1 MEPLKI
7 HLDSLEMAGK
17 MVDKHIIADSNFPS
31 LINLM
36 RYNVQGGPTV
46 SGLDDHDYPS
56 LNGAS
61 SLTNINQ
68 MKIHS
73 KIPLP
78 SEVMEHFGHMQCH
91 CMMGLFTEISKAWL
105 TIDSDMYLWSYE
117 NESDVAYFD
126 GLNETIISV
135 GLVKPKMGIFQNY
148 VKYLLILT
156 TTVEITILGVMIPD
170 DTKEVQLVPEPI
182 FTVTTDGVG
191 ITTIANTSSG
201 RIFLGGRNGSLF
213 EIYYQAESSWFG
225 KRCKKINHSEGPL
238 SFLVPSFVT
247 MALSEEEAIIQISVD
262 DSRNILYTLGDRGTI
277 TVWDIDNSGASRI
290 TSLSQ
295 ASLVQNTVHVVKTL
309 DSNNFRP
316 LVSISAI
323 TESES
328 VHLNLVVVAA
338 TGTRFYFSCT
348 SVTNPSSRPQTLQL
362 IHVRL
367 PPGYA
372 ANAPVMRPRKVQ
384 MAYYRKGTLI
394 LVCGGDTET
403 AWCLSNDAYPF
414 TNYLAET
421 QSILPLDSPAWAMEE
436 IIGDSAVH
444 IEKQTSAQGEPPL
457 LVRQHMEPPRKF
469 IFLTAQGAIILMQVR
484 PVDILRQ
491 LLLEQR
497 GPDTEAVRAYFQ
509 TQSLEQACA
518 TCLILATLESSQNA
532 QLSEWATR
540 AFFLYGGQR
549 IAGIGPSIDM
559 HGFSGISPIDIRT
572 STPRVQPFDARAQAF
587 RSSAQMGLG
596 TDLALQHFSAKHN
609 GLYLYVGRILRPIWN
624 VRCIKQ
630 EIISN
635 KSVISSTVPAAQI
648 AWILGHLQALRTFL
662 NKNTNITKQQNAI
675 SRSITDGFETTIPS
689 HFQEPIVEER
699 NSLDALKVFI
709 THACEVL
716 GLWKILCE
724 NQLNCIVSSLSKD
737 QIAQFS
743 TATFRDLILIG
754 HEISSLL
761 IVHLIDSYLGD
772 NASVD
777 SVSSKLREV
786 CPNLYRTED
795 AVCSK
800 ANEILLKAKS
810 CTNPEEKEC
819 YLQSAL
825 KLCKEVAPRLNL
837 NAVCQQFVA
846 CQFYMGV
853 LELCICCAER
863 VDPNNAA
870 SHYYKNNEP
879 QEDQEGALAF
889 AKRSEIYKEFAT
901 MLDHLYH
908 QSISNPLTPTIPSK
922 PGPPLQ
928 TASTTTVTPAK
939 ETLHEVIV
947 DALQAPCE
955 TLHSCIYTWM
965 IERGLHGEL
974 VALAAPSLETYLSR
988 INAPELLPRTA
999 ELLWQFY
1006 ERNKDHAAAAKIL
1019 DSLASKVG
1027 SDVSLAK
1034 RVEYLA
1040 RAVVCM
1046 RSDQTGY
1053 APYLGIFLRE
1063 LEDKLEVARMQQQ
1076 ILDIISNQQNVFDSM
1091 TVTDAKLRLNS
1102 SLLDITQLYEE
1113 YAEPLQLWECK
1124 LAIIHCSGHQDDMLI
1139 KGIWTNIIDNEL
1151 ENATEPLN
1159 EDKMT
1164 ILMSKIKLLGQEYT
1178 GSPHCFPVDF
1188 LVKQLEM
1195 KACKYKVSNTSI
1207 ITGFL
1212 ELGIAM
1218 EDLLDIYD
1226 KLIGKNTR
1234 TWLNEGNEFHLIEST
1249 ANLVNYFIT
1258 NSSVTNTFIRRK
1270 IITKCQ
1276 DVISKCLTT
1285 LFSKPNGGDLDRE
1298 IANLRSIQSILNRM

>member
-1 MEPLKI
+1 MRNMTLTEMEPLKI

-46 SGLDDHDYPS
+46 SGLDDHDYPNLS
-56 LNGAS
+56 VS
-61 SLTNINQ
+61 MSLTNINQ

-105 TIDSDMYLWSYE
+105 TIDSDIYLWSYE

-135 GLVKPKMGIFQNY
+135 GLVKPKAGIFQSY

-156 TTVEITILGVMIPD
+156 TTVEIIILGVTIPD

-182 FTVTTDGVG
+182 FTVTTDGIG

-277 TVWDIDNSGASRI
+277 TVWDIDNGGASKI

-348 SVTNPSSRPQTLQL
+348 SVTNPSSRPQGLYL

-436 IIGDSAVH
+436 IIRDSAIH
-444 IEKQTSAQGEPPL
+444 IEKQSSAQGEPPL

-549 IAGIGPSIDM
+549 TAGISSSLDM
-559 HGFSGISPIDIRT
+559 HSGFPDLRT
-572 STPRVQPFDARAQAF
+572 STPRVPPFDSRTQVF
-587 RSSAQMGLG
+587 RPSAQMGLS
-596 TDLALQHFSAKHN
+596 TDIALQHFSAKHS

-624 VRCIKQ
+624 IRCIKQ
-630 EIISN
+630 ETINN
-635 KSVISSTVPAAQI
+635 KCVISSTVPATQI
-648 AWILGHLQALRTFL
+648 AWILGHLQSLRSFL
-662 NKNTNITKQQNAI
+662 NKNTHITKQQSTS
-675 SRSITDGFETTIPS
+675 SRGITDGFETSIQS

-724 NQLNCIVSSLSKD
+724 NQLNNIVSCLSKD
-737 QIAQFS
+737 QITHFS

-754 HEISSLL
+754 REISSLL

-777 SVSSKLREV
+777 SVSAKLREV

-800 ANEILLKAKS
+800 ANEILLKAKNS
-810 CTNPEEKEC
+810 TNPEEREC

-846 CQFYMGV
+846 CQFYTGV

-863 VDPNNAA
+863 IDPNNAA

-879 QEDQEGALAF
+879 IEDQEGSLAF
-889 AKRSEIYKEFAT
+889 TKRSEIYKEFIT

-908 QSISNPLTPTIPSK
+908 QSISDPLTPTIPSK

-928 TASTTTVTPAK
+928 TTSTAAVTPAK
-939 ETLHEVIV
+939 EILHEIIR

-955 TLHSCIYTWM
+955 TLHFSIYTWM

-988 INAPELLPRTA
+988 VNAP

-1006 ERNKDHAAAAKIL
+1006 ERNKNHAAAAKIL
-1019 DSLASKVG
+1019 DSLASKAG
-1027 SDVSLAK
+1027 SEVPLSK

-1076 ILDIISNQQNVFDSM
+1076 ILDIISNQQNLYDSM
-1091 TVTDAKLRLNS
+1091 LVTDAKLRLNS

-1113 YAEPLQLWECK
+1113 YADPLQLWECK

-1151 ENATEPLN
+1151 ENAIESSN
-1159 EDKMT
+1159 EDKIT
-1164 ILMSKIKLLGQEYT
+1164 ILMSKIKILGQEYM
-1178 GSPHCFPVDF
+1178 GSPHCFPIDF
-1188 LVKQLEM
+1188 LIKQLEM
-1195 KACKYKVSNTSI
+1195 KTCKYKVSNIAI

-1212 ELGIAM
+1212 ELGVAM

-1226 KLIGKNTR
+1226 KMIGKNTR
-1234 TWLNEGNEFHLIEST
+1234 AWLNEGNEFHLIEST
-1249 ANLVNYFIT
+1249 ASLVNYFIT
-1258 NSSVTNTFIRRK
+1258 NSNITNSFVRRK

>member
-1 MEPLKI
+1 MRNMTLTEMEPLKM

-46 SGLDDHDYPS
+46 SGLDDHDYPN

-61 SLTNINQ
+61 MTLTNINQ
-68 MKIHS
+68 MKMLN

-105 TIDSDMYLWSYE
+105 TIDSDIYLWSYE

-135 GLVKPKMGIFQNY
+135 GLVKPKAGIFQSY

-156 TTVEITILGVMIPD
+156 TTVEITILGVTIPD
-170 DTKEVQLVPEPI
+170 AGGEMQLVPEPI
-182 FTVTTDGVG
+182 FTVTTDGIG
-191 ITTIANTSSG
+191 ITTIANTNSG

-225 KRCKKINHSEGPL
+225 KRCKKVNHSEGPL

-277 TVWDIDNSGASRI
+277 TVWDIDNGGASKI

-323 TESES
+323 MESES
-328 VHLNLVVVAA
+328 IHLNLVVVAA

-348 SVTNPSSRPQTLQL
+348 SISNPSSRPQGLQL

-384 MAYYRKGTLI
+384 MAYYRKGTLF

-436 IIGDSAVH
+436 IIRDSAIH
-444 IEKQTSAQGEPPL
+444 IEKQSSAQGEPPL

-484 PVDILRQ
+484 PVDILKQ
-491 LLLEQR
+491 VLLEQR
-497 GPDTEAVRAYFQ
+497 GPDTEVVRAYFQ

-549 IAGIGPSIDM
+549 ITGICPPIDM
-559 HGFSGISPIDIRT
+559 HSGFPTIPADLRT
-572 STPRVQPFDARAQAF
+572 STPRVPTFDSRVQSF
-587 RSSAQMGLG
+587 RSPTQMGLT
-596 TDLALQHFSAKHN
+596 TDISLQHFSAKHS

-630 EIISN
+630 ETISN
-635 KSVISSTVPAAQI
+635 KNVVSNFREKLFYVI
-648 AWILGHLQALRTFL
+648 
-662 NKNTNITKQQNAI
+662 
-675 SRSITDGFETTIPS
+675 
-689 HFQEPIVEER
+689 
-699 NSLDALKVFI
+699 
-709 THACEVL
+709 
-716 GLWKILCE
+716 
-724 NQLNCIVSSLSKD
+724 D
-737 QIAQFS
+737 QITQFS

-777 SVSSKLREV
+777 SVSAKLREI

-800 ANEILLKAKS
+800 ANEILLKAKG
-810 CTNPEEKEC
+810 CTNPEDKEC

-825 KLCKEVAPRLNL
+825 MLCKEVAPRLNL

-846 CQFYMGV
+846 CQFYTGV

-863 VDPNNAA
+863 IDSNNAA

-879 QEDQEGALAF
+879 IEDQEGNLAF
-889 AKRSEIYKEFAT
+889 TKRSEIYKEFTT

-928 TASTTTVTPAK
+928 TASTAVVIPAK
-939 ETLHEVIV
+939 EILHEIID
-947 DALQAPCE
+947 DALHAPCE
-955 TLHSCIYTWM
+955 TLHSSIYTWM
-965 IERGLHGEL
+965 VDRGLHGEL
-974 VALAAPSLETYLSR
+974 VAFAAPSLETYLNR
-988 INAPELLPRTA
+988 VNAP

-1006 ERNKDHAAAAKIL
+1006 ERNKNHAAAAKIL
-1019 DSLASKVG
+1019 DSLATKVG
-1027 SDVSLAK
+1027 AEISLSK

-1076 ILDIISNQQNVFDSM
+1076 ILEIISNQQNLFDSM
-1091 TVTDAKLRLNS
+1091 IVTDAKLRLNS

-1151 ENATEPLN
+1151 ENATEPSN
-1159 EDKMT
+1159 EDKIT
-1164 ILMSKIKLLGQEYT
+1164 ILMCKIKVLGQEYI
-1178 GSPHCFPVDF
+1178 GSPHCFPIDF

-1195 KACKYKVSNTSI
+1195 KACKYKVTNTSI
-1207 ITGFL
+1207 ITSFL
-1212 ELGIAM
+1212 ELGVAM

-1226 KLIGKNTR
+1226 KMIGKNTR
-1234 TWLNEGNEFHLIEST
+1234 IWLNEGNEFHLIEST
-1249 ANLVNYFIT
+1249 ANLVNHFIKNMT
-1258 NSSVTNTFIRRK
+1258 VTNNFVRRK

-1285 LFSKPNGGDLDRE
+1285 LFSKPNGGELERE
-1298 IANLRSIQSILNRM
+1298 ITNLRSIQSILNRM

>member
-1 MEPLKI
+1 MRNMTLTEMEPLKM

-46 SGLDDHDYPS
+46 SGLDDHDYPN

-61 SLTNINQ
+61 MTLTNINQ
-68 MKIHS
+68 MKMLN

-105 TIDSDMYLWSYE
+105 TIDSDIYLWSYE

-135 GLVKPKMGIFQNY
+135 GLVKPKAGIFQSY

-156 TTVEITILGVMIPD
+156 TTVEITILGVTIPD
-170 DTKEVQLVPEPI
+170 AGGEMQLVPEPI
-182 FTVTTDGVG
+182 FTVTTDGIG
-191 ITTIANTSSG
+191 ITTIANTNSG

-225 KRCKKINHSEGPL
+225 KRCKKVNHSEGPL

-277 TVWDIDNSGASRI
+277 TVWDIDNGGASKI

-323 TESES
+323 MESES
-328 VHLNLVVVAA
+328 IHLNLVVVAA

-348 SVTNPSSRPQTLQL
+348 SISNPSSRPQGLQL

-384 MAYYRKGTLI
+384 MAYYRKGTLF

-436 IIGDSAVH
+436 IIRDSAIH
-444 IEKQTSAQGEPPL
+444 IEKQSSAQGEPPL

-484 PVDILRQ
+484 PVDILKQ
-491 LLLEQR
+491 VLLEQR
-497 GPDTEAVRAYFQ
+497 GPDTEVVRAYFQ

-549 IAGIGPSIDM
+549 IAGICPPIDM
-559 HGFSGISPIDIRT
+559 HSGFPTIPADLRT
-572 STPRVQPFDARAQAF
+572 STPRVPTFDSRVQSF
-587 RSSAQMGLG
+587 RSPTQMGLT
-596 TDLALQHFSAKHN
+596 TDISLQHFSAKHS

-630 EIISN
+630 ETISN
-635 KSVISSTVPAAQI
+635 KNVVSNFREKLFYSI
-648 AWILGHLQALRTFL
+648 
-662 NKNTNITKQQNAI
+662 KTKY
-675 SRSITDGFETTIPS
+675 T
-689 HFQEPIVEER
+689 
-699 NSLDALKVFI
+699 
-709 THACEVL
+709 
-716 GLWKILCE
+716 
-724 NQLNCIVSSLSKD
+724 D
-737 QIAQFS
+737 QITQFS

-777 SVSSKLREV
+777 SVSAKLREI

-800 ANEILLKAKS
+800 ANEILLKAKG
-810 CTNPEEKEC
+810 CTNPEDKEC

-825 KLCKEVAPRLNL
+825 MLCKEVAPRLNL

-846 CQFYMGV
+846 CQFYTGV

-863 VDPNNAA
+863 IDPNNAA

-879 QEDQEGALAF
+879 IEDQEGNLAF
-889 AKRSEIYKEFAT
+889 TKRSEIYKEFTT

-928 TASTTTVTPAK
+928 TASTAVVIPAK
-939 ETLHEVIV
+939 EILHEIID
-947 DALQAPCE
+947 DALHAPCE
-955 TLHSCIYTWM
+955 TLHSSIYTWM
-965 IERGLHGEL
+965 IDRGLHGEL
-974 VALAAPSLETYLSR
+974 VAFAAPSLETYLNR
-988 INAPELLPRTA
+988 VNAP

-1006 ERNKDHAAAAKIL
+1006 ERNKNHAAAAKIL
-1019 DSLASKVG
+1019 DSLATKVG
-1027 SDVSLAK
+1027 AEISLSK

-1076 ILDIISNQQNVFDSM
+1076 ILEIISNQQNLFDSM
-1091 TVTDAKLRLNS
+1091 IVTDAKLRLNS

-1151 ENATEPLN
+1151 ENATEPSN
-1159 EDKMT
+1159 EDKIT
-1164 ILMSKIKLLGQEYT
+1164 ILMCKIKVLGQEYI
-1178 GSPHCFPVDF
+1178 GSPHCFPIDF

-1195 KACKYKVSNTSI
+1195 KACKYKVTNTSI
-1207 ITGFL
+1207 ITSFL
-1212 ELGIAM
+1212 ELGVAM

-1226 KLIGKNTR
+1226 KMIGKNTR
-1234 TWLNEGNEFHLIEST
+1234 IWLNEGNEFHLIEST
-1249 ANLVNYFIT
+1249 ANLVNHFIKNMT
-1258 NSSVTNTFIRRK
+1258 VTNNFVRRK

-1285 LFSKPNGGDLDRE
+1285 LFSKPNGGELERE
-1298 IANLRSIQSILNRM
+1298 ITNLRSIQSILNRM